1 MKSMADRTL
10 RELGTAGLARK
21 ARIQRDRDEQIK
33 QVARAR
39 ARAQALP
46 PWAGY
51 SAEVQR
57 VWGSGVS
64 MAAGAAGYSRSLA
77 RERRRA
83 QARVLKDGSR
93 KTTIALES
101 WSYASMSEIR
111 ARARADVWAAVVGHF
126 TPRFDLSTLARW
138 ARAGWAPFMRRA
150 ELIAARV
157 CAVSGVA
164 LGPDWLPGDAVV
176 RLPGDALCCASGSGR
191 REWGLLVRV
200 PASRGKR
207 QGRSPVMMVSLG
219 AGERYEYIGGAIRSD
234 TVEFSIFLAR
244 LGHRVSRRSR
254 GVRVSSTSIEDS
266 ASAARAAVVGHFT
279 PRFDLSTLAR
289 WARAGWAPFMRRAEL
304 IAARAASASLGEG
317 AGLSGRNEG
326 KRLAWCSSLDAGEQE
341 FTGGQY
347 LLRLVTLQLQ
357 RQAEDAERWED
368 RFDGRRAMA
377 RGLSSVVRRARRAA
391 LAGVLRVQ
399 DRRPVSRRFRRLH
412 RVLSR
417 VALGESLELACE
429 TSGFAWEHGHGRS
442 KALSVALESS
452 GVLRKARLALGRA
465 GVSLPDA
472 APSGGIG
479 VSVGLSVRPAGKPD
493 RRPPYRSGGDGLGVS
508 VPAGASIAMMRL
520 AARYARQRRANS
532 YVEWWRS
539 VPLGK

>member
-21 ARIQRDRDEQIK
+21 ARIQRDMEEQIK

-83 QARVLKDGSR
+83 QARVLAEGR
-93 KTTIALES
+93 KAAVVLES
-101 WSYASMSEIR
+101 WAYAP
-111 ARARADVWAAVVGHF
+111 AAVVG
-126 TPRFDLSTLARW
+126 
-138 ARAGWAPFMRRA
+138 
-150 ELIAARV
+150 
-157 CAVSGVA
+157 
-164 LGPDWLPGDAVV
+164 LGPDWLPGDALL
-176 RLPGDALCCASGSGR
+176 RIPGDALCCAVGGGR
-191 REWGLLVRV
+191 REWGCLVRV
-200 PASRGKR
+200 PATRGKR
-207 QGRSPVMMVSLG
+207 QGRSPVMVSLG
-219 AGERYEYIGGAIRSD
+219 SGERYEYLGGAVRSD
-234 TVEFSIFLAR
+234 TVEVSIFLGR
-244 LGHRVSRRSR
+244 LGYRVARRSR
-254 GVRVSSTSIEDS
+254 GVRVSSTSLEDS
-266 ASAARAAVVGHFT
+266 AAAGRAAVVGYFT
-279 PRFDLSTLAR
+279 PRFDLSTIAR
-289 WARAGWAPFMRRAEL
+289 WIRSGWAPFIRRAEL
-304 IAARAASASLGEG
+304 LAARAASASLGEG
-317 AGLSGRNEG
+317 AGLSGRNEC
-326 KRLAWCSSLDAGEQE
+326 KRLAWCASLDRDESE
-341 FTGGQY
+341 DTGGQY
-347 LLRLVTLQLQ
+347 LLRLATLQIQ
-357 RQAEDAERWED
+357 REQEDSARWQEL
-368 RFDGRRAMA
+368 FDGRRAMA
-377 RGLSSVVRRARRAA
+377 RGLSSVVRRARRAV

-399 DRRPVSRRFRRLH
+399 DRRPVSRRFRRIH
-412 RVLSR
+412 RVLCR
-417 VALGESLELACE
+417 VALGESLELSCQSA
-429 TSGFAWEHGHGRS
+429 GFAWESGHGRS

-452 GVLRKARLALGRA
+452 GVLREARLALGRA